1 MNKIEPGNAE
11 VLLDGEMVAG
21 ILVKPWTLTKCAALS
36 PVFEK
41 IANDIKKRHLSFKD
55 FFDKDK
61 VINIEQLYFIIM
73 PFMPEVLKITLDT
86 DVDKLNQST
95 VLEFIVVIVR
105 QNIEY
110 LKNLFAL
117 IATMALQLKEQ
128 TSSSG
133 Q

>member
-1 MNKIEPGNAE
+1 MAKIEPGNAE
-11 VLLDGEMVAG
+11 VLLDGETVAG
-21 ILVKPWTLTKCAALS
+21 VLVKPWTLTKCAALS

-41 IANDIKKRHLSFKD
+41 IANDLKKRHLSFKD
-55 FFDKDK
+55 FFAEGK

-86 DVDKLNQST
+86 DVDKLDQST
-95 VLEFIVVIVR
+95 VLQFIVAIVR

-117 IATMALQLKEQ
+117 IATMAQQLKEQ

-133 Q
+133 R

>member
-1 MNKIEPGNAE
+1 MAEFKPDNAE
-11 VLLDGEMVAG
+11 ILLDGETVAG

-36 PVFEK
+36 PVFER
-41 IANDIKKRHLSFKD
+41 IAVDLRKRNLAFKD
-55 FFDKDK
+55 FFAEGK
-61 VINIEQLYFIIM
+61 VINIEQLYFTIM
-73 PFMPEVLKITLDT
+73 PFMPEILKITLDT
-86 DVDKLNQST
+86 DVDKINQT
-95 VLEFIVVIVR
+95 AIIQFIVTMVR

-117 IATMALQLKEQ
+117 ITTMAQQVKEQ

>member
-1 MNKIEPGNAE
+1 MAEIKPDNAE
-11 VLLDGEMVAG
+11 ILLDGEMIAG
-21 ILVKPWTLTKCAALS
+21 LLVKPWTLTKCAALS
-36 PVFEK
+36 PVFER
-41 IANDIKKRHLSFKD
+41 IANDLKKRNLSFRD
-55 FFDKDK
+55 FFADGK
-61 VINIEQLYFIIM
+61 VLNIEQLYFVIM

-86 DVDKLNQST
+86 DVEKIDQT
-95 VLEFIVVIVR
+95 AIIQFIVVIVR

-117 IATMALQLKEQ
+117 ISTMALQLKEQ

>member
-1 MNKIEPGNAE
+1 MSEFKPDNAE
-11 VLLDGEMVAG
+11 ILLDGETVAG

-36 PVFEK
+36 PLFER
-41 IANDIKKRHLSFKD
+41 IAVDLRKRNLAFKD
-55 FFDKDK
+55 FFAEGK
-61 VINIEQLYFIIM
+61 VINIEQLYFAIM
-73 PFMPEVLKITLDT
+73 PFMPEILKITLDT
-86 DVDKLNQST
+86 DVDKINQT
-95 VLEFIVVIVR
+95 AIIQFIVVMVR

-117 IATMALQLKEQ
+117 ITTMAQQVKEQ